1 MNGIGSGNGRFS
13 NMEMEYIRRH
23 HRQQPG
29 HNQCAS
35 ALVKHIRAPVPQVAF
50 FLLFFILFI
59 YFYFLFYDFVE
70 LNLCVCECV

>member
-35 ALVKHIRAPVPQVAF
+35 ALVKHIRAPVPQVALLSF
-50 FLLFFILFI
+50 VFYTIYLFLFFIL
-59 YFYFLFYDFVE
+59 
-70 LNLCVCECV
+70 

>member
-35 ALVKHIRAPVPQVAF
+35 ALVKHIRAPVPQVLAT
-50 FLLFFILFI
+50 I
-59 YFYFLFYDFVE
+59 V
-70 LNLCVCECV
+70 CVKKKLGGR

>member
-35 ALVKHIRAPVPQVAF
+35 ALVKHIRAPVPQVALLSF
-50 FLLFFILFI
+50 FLLFFYFTFIFFILCF
-59 YFYFLFYDFVE
+59 
-70 LNLCVCECV
+70 C